1 MFAADC
7 AQAEIHDPQ
16 LKAAYKTCHDYLR
29 STSAEEFWCLQLM
42 PPALRPAGWA
52 LLAAYSL
59 ADDLADTTEGDGSQ
73 RLREWREALD
83 TDLRHGTSEDPVRQ
97 ALVHTMWCWNLKT
110 AAFDVTFTA
119 LEKDALRT
127 APAAATWQQW
137 RTRSKDTNVPFMLQ
151 CLTMLRHAGLDIPL
165 HLTRLDAYQRLSDG
179 LFLTDSL
186 TDLADDLDRGDIT
199 LPTEE
204 LHRFGVCETDL
215 LQHRWTPAVQA
226 LISHLLNTA
235 RTWLDQPQLWT
246 GLPPGPAV
254 VLRTGCTLYRARLHA
269 AEKAGPALLQHAAR
283 PTLAARLRITGPGRL
298 LAATTWRLFPLPELR
313 TAPPPT
319 RPVLPAPRTASPE
332 LPQPPEPHADGVR
345 PPALPAECM
354 PRHVAIIMDG
364 NGRWATAR
372 GLPRNDGHK
381 AGGKALVDVVHGA
394 AEIGLPHLTV
404 YLLSTENLE
413 KRPPQEIDKLLTFAR
428 EQLESRDFLRYDVR
442 IRWAGLPD
450 GLPSDFVDLL
460 RTNQA
465 ATEDRTGLTLT
476 FCLNYGGRS
485 ELTQAADSLAGAART
500 GQLQGT
506 RVSEHLLRSHLPLG
520 DLPDVDLLW
529 RTGGEQR
536 ISNFLPWHTAYAELL
551 FTDKL
556 WPDIDR
562 RDLWKAMTQYSHR
575 HRRYGAAP
583 ASQPVVPAQEARLG
597 TSG

>member
-16 LKAAYKTCHDYLR
+16 LKAAYKACHDYLR
-29 STSAEEFWCLQLM
+29 TTRAEEFWCLQLM
-42 PPALRPAGWA
+42 PSALRPACWA
-52 LLAAYSL
+52 LFAAHCL

-73 RLREWREALD
+73 RLRAWREALD
-83 TDLRHGTSEDPVRQ
+83 TDLRQGTSQDPVRQ
-97 ALVHTMWCWNLKT
+97 ALVHTMWCWNLK
-110 AAFDVTFTA
+110 ADAFDVTFTA

-127 APAAATWQQW
+127 APAAASWQQW
-137 RTRSKDTNVPFMLQ
+137 RTRSKDTNVPFLLL

-186 TDLADDLDRGDIT
+186 TDLADDLSRGDIT
-199 LPTEE
+199 LPAEE

-215 LQHRWTPAVQA
+215 LQRRWTPAVQA
-226 LISHLLNTA
+226 LISHLLDTA
-235 RTWLDQPQLWT
+235 HTWLDQPQLWT

-283 PTLAARLRITGPGRL
+283 PPLAARLRITGPGG
-298 LAATTWRLFPLPELR
+298 LAATIWRLFPPR
-313 TAPPPT
+313 TTHRASADPPG
-319 RPVLPAPRTASPE
+319 APRSPDRFPK
-332 LPQPPEPHADGVR
+332 LLQPPEPHAGGAR
-345 PPALPAECM
+345 PPALPAERM

-372 GLPRNDGHK
+372 GLPRSHGHK
-381 AGGKALVDVVHGA
+381 TGGEMLVDVVHGA
-394 AEIGLPHLTV
+394 LEIGLSHLTV

-428 EQLESRDFLRYDVR
+428 EQLESGDFLRYDVR

-450 GLPSDFVDLL
+450 GLPRDFVDLL
-460 RTNQA
+460 HTNEE
-465 ATEDRTGLTLT
+465 ATRDRTGLNLT

-485 ELTQAADSLAGAART
+485 ELTQAADSLADAART
-500 GQLQGT
+500 GQFEGT

-551 FTDKL
+551 FTEKL

-562 RDLWKAMTQYSHR
+562 RDLWEAMTQYTYR
-575 HRRYGAAP
+575 HRRYGAVP
-583 ASQPVVPAQEARLG
+583 ASQPAVPAQEAHLG

>member
-29 STSAEEFWCLQLM
+29 STRAEEFWCLQLM
-42 PPALRPAGWA
+42 PPALRPACWA
-52 LLAAYSL
+52 LFAAYCL

-73 RLREWREALD
+73 RLRAWREALD
-83 TDLRHGTSEDPVRQ
+83 TDLRLGTSQDPVRQ
-97 ALVHTMWCWNLKT
+97 AVVHTMWCWNLK
-110 AAFDVTFTA
+110 ADAFDVTFTA

-127 APAAATWQQW
+127 APGPATWQQW
-137 RTRSKDTNVPFMLQ
+137 RARSKDINVPFLLQ
-151 CLTMLRHAGLDIPL
+151 CLTLLRHAGLDTPL
-165 HLTRLDAYQRLSDG
+165 HLTRLDAYQQLSDG

-186 TDLADDLDRGDIT
+186 TDLADDLSRGDIT
-199 LPTEE
+199 LPAEE
-204 LHRFGVCETDL
+204 LHRFGTCETDL
-215 LQHRWTPAVQA
+215 SQRHWTPAVQA
-226 LISHLLNTA
+226 LISHLLATA
-235 RTWLDQPQLWT
+235 RTWLDQPELWT

-269 AEKAGPALLQHAAR
+269 AEKAGPALLQYAAR
-283 PTLAARLRITGPGRL
+283 PDLAARLRVIGPGRL
-298 LAATTWRLFPLPELR
+298 LAATIWRLFPLPELR
-313 TAPPPT
+313 TAPPPVH
-319 RPVLPAPRTASPE
+319 PALPAPRTAPTGLLE
-332 LPQPPEPHADGVR
+332 PPQPHAGGAR
-345 PPALPAECM
+345 PPALPAKRM

-364 NGRWATAR
+364 NGRWAGAR

-381 AGGKALVDVVHGA
+381 AGGKALIDVMHGA

-413 KRPPQEIDKLLTFAR
+413 KRPPQEINKLLAFAR
-428 EQLESRDFLRYDVR
+428 QQLQAGDFLRYDVR

-450 GLPSDFVDLL
+450 GLPGDFVDLL
-460 RTNQA
+460 HTNEE
-465 ATEDRTGLTLT
+465 ATKGRTGLNVT

-485 ELTQAADSLAGAART
+485 ELTQAADSLADAART
-500 GQLQGT
+500 GQLNGT

-562 RDLWKAMTQYSHR
+562 RDLWEAMTEYTHR
-575 HRRYGAAP
+575 HRRYGAVP
-583 ASQPVVPAQEARLG
+583 ALQPVVSAQEAHNG

>member
-7 AQAEIHDPQ
+7 AQAEIYDPQ

-29 STSAEEFWCLQLM
+29 STRAEEFWCLQLM
-42 PPALRPAGWA
+42 PPALRPACWA
-52 LLAAYSL
+52 LFAAYCL

-73 RLREWREALD
+73 RLRAWREALD
-83 TDLRHGTSEDPVRQ
+83 TDLRLGTSQDPVRQ
-97 ALVHTMWCWNLKT
+97 AVVHTMWCWNLK
-110 AAFDVTFTA
+110 ADAFDVTFTA

-127 APAAATWQQW
+127 APGPATWQQW
-137 RTRSKDTNVPFMLQ
+137 RARSKDINVPFLLQ
-151 CLTMLRHAGLDIPL
+151 CLTLLRHAGLDTPL
-165 HLTRLDAYQRLSDG
+165 HLTRLDAYQQLSDG

-186 TDLADDLDRGDIT
+186 TDLADDLSRGDIT
-199 LPTEE
+199 LPAEE
-204 LHRFGVCETDL
+204 LHRFGTCETDL
-215 LQHRWTPAVQA
+215 SQRRWTPAVQA
-226 LISHLLNTA
+226 LISHLLATA
-235 RTWLDQPQLWT
+235 RTWLDQPELWT

-269 AEKAGPALLQHAAR
+269 AEKAGPALLQYAAR
-283 PTLAARLRITGPGRL
+283 PDLAARLRVIGPGRL
-298 LAATTWRLFPLPELR
+298 LAATIWRLFPLPELR
-313 TAPPPT
+313 TAPPPVH
-319 RPVLPAPRTASPE
+319 PALPAPRTAPTGLLE
-332 LPQPPEPHADGVR
+332 PPQPHAGGAR
-345 PPALPAECM
+345 PPALPAKRM

-364 NGRWATAR
+364 NGRWAGAR

-381 AGGKALVDVVHGA
+381 AGGKALIDVMHGA

-413 KRPPQEIDKLLTFAR
+413 KRPPQEINKLLAFAR
-428 EQLESRDFLRYDVR
+428 QQLQAGDFLRYDVR

-450 GLPSDFVDLL
+450 GLPGDFVDLL
-460 RTNQA
+460 HTNEE
-465 ATEDRTGLTLT
+465 ATKGRTGLNVT

-485 ELTQAADSLAGAART
+485 ELTQAADSLADAART
-500 GQLQGT
+500 GQLNGT

-562 RDLWKAMTQYSHR
+562 RDLWEAMTEYTHR
-575 HRRYGAAP
+575 HRRYGAVP
-583 ASQPVVPAQEARLG
+583 ALQPVVSAQEAHNG

>member
-7 AQAEIHDPQ
+7 AQAEIYDPQ

-29 STSAEEFWCLQLM
+29 STRAEEFWCLQLM
-42 PPALRPAGWA
+42 PPALRPACWA
-52 LLAAYSL
+52 LFAAYCL

-73 RLREWREALD
+73 RLRAWREALD
-83 TDLRHGTSEDPVRQ
+83 TDLRLGTSQDPVRQ
-97 ALVHTMWCWNLKT
+97 AVVHTMWCWNLK
-110 AAFDVTFTA
+110 ADAFDVTFTA

-127 APAAATWQQW
+127 APGPATWQQW
-137 RTRSKDTNVPFMLQ
+137 RARSKDINVPFLLQ
-151 CLTMLRHAGLDIPL
+151 CLTLLRHAGLDTPL
-165 HLTRLDAYQRLSDG
+165 HLTRLDAYQQLSDG

-186 TDLADDLDRGDIT
+186 TDLADDLSRGDIT
-199 LPTEE
+199 LPAEE
-204 LHRFGVCETDL
+204 LHRFGTCETDL
-215 LQHRWTPAVQA
+215 SQRRWTPAVQA
-226 LISHLLNTA
+226 LISHLLATA
-235 RTWLDQPQLWT
+235 RTWLDQPELWT

-269 AEKAGPALLQHAAR
+269 AEKAGPALLQYAAR
-283 PTLAARLRITGPGRL
+283 PDLAARLRVIGPGRL
-298 LAATTWRLFPLPELR
+298 LAATTWHLFPLPELR
-313 TAPPPT
+313 TAPPPVH
-319 RPVLPAPRTASPE
+319 PALPAPRTAPTGLLE
-332 LPQPPEPHADGVR
+332 PPQPHAGGAR
-345 PPALPAECM
+345 PPALPAKRM

-364 NGRWATAR
+364 NGRWAGAR

-381 AGGKALVDVVHGA
+381 AGGKALIDVMHGA

-413 KRPPQEIDKLLTFAR
+413 KRPPQEINKLLAFAR
-428 EQLESRDFLRYDVR
+428 QQLQAGDFLRYDVR

-450 GLPSDFVDLL
+450 GLPGDFVDLL
-460 RTNQA
+460 HTNEE
-465 ATEDRTGLTLT
+465 ATKGRTGLNVT

-485 ELTQAADSLAGAART
+485 ELTQAADSLADAART
-500 GQLQGT
+500 GQLNGT

-562 RDLWKAMTQYSHR
+562 RDLWEAMTEYTHR
-575 HRRYGAAP
+575 HRRYGAVP
-583 ASQPVVPAQEARLG
+583 ALQPVVSAQEAHNG

>member
-29 STSAEEFWCLQLM
+29 STRTEEFWCLQLM
-42 PPALRPAGWA
+42 PPALRPACWA
-52 LLAAYSL
+52 LFAAYCL

-73 RLREWREALD
+73 RLRAWREALD
-83 TDLRHGTSEDPVRQ
+83 TDLRLGTSQDPVRQ
-97 ALVHTMWCWNLKT
+97 AVVHTMWCWNLK
-110 AAFDVTFTA
+110 ADAFDVTFTA

-127 APAAATWQQW
+127 APGPATWQQW
-137 RTRSKDTNVPFMLQ
+137 RARSKDINVPFLLQ
-151 CLTMLRHAGLDIPL
+151 CLTLLRHAGLDTPL
-165 HLTRLDAYQRLSDG
+165 HLTRLDAYQQLSDG

-186 TDLADDLDRGDIT
+186 TDLADDLSRGDIT
-199 LPTEE
+199 LPAEE
-204 LHRFGVCETDL
+204 LHRFGTCETDL
-215 LQHRWTPAVQA
+215 SQRRWTPAVQA
-226 LISHLLNTA
+226 LISHLLATA
-235 RTWLDQPQLWT
+235 RTWLDQPELWT

-269 AEKAGPALLQHAAR
+269 AEKAGPALLQYAAR
-283 PTLAARLRITGPGRL
+283 PDLAARLRVIGPGRL
-298 LAATTWRLFPLPELR
+298 LAATTWHLFPLPELR
-313 TAPPPT
+313 TAPPPVH
-319 RPVLPAPRTASPE
+319 PALPAPRTAPTGLLE
-332 LPQPPEPHADGVR
+332 PPQPHAGGAR
-345 PPALPAECM
+345 PPALPAKRM

-364 NGRWATAR
+364 NGRWAGAR

-381 AGGKALVDVVHGA
+381 AGGKALIDVMHGA

-413 KRPPQEIDKLLTFAR
+413 KRPPQEINKLLAFAR
-428 EQLESRDFLRYDVR
+428 QQLQAGDFLRYDVR

-450 GLPSDFVDLL
+450 GLPGDFVDLL
-460 RTNQA
+460 HTNEE
-465 ATEDRTGLTLT
+465 ATKGRTGLNVT

-485 ELTQAADSLAGAART
+485 ELTQAADSLADAARI
-500 GQLQGT
+500 GQLNGT

-562 RDLWKAMTQYSHR
+562 RDLWEAMTEYTHR
-575 HRRYGAAP
+575 HRRYGAVP
-583 ASQPVVPAQEARLG
+583 ALQPVVSAQEAHNG